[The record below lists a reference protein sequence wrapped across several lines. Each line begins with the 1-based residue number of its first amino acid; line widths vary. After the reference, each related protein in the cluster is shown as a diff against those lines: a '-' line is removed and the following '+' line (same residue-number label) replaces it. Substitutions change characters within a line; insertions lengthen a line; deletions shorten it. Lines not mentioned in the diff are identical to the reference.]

1 MKSMFPARMGT
12 ADRSMMI
19 NVQILARWYGQGM
32 AGAGRFAKG
41 RGPET
46 IEKEQALKQ
55 GIPGA
60 DLW

>member
-1 MKSMFPARMGT
+1 
-12 ADRSMMI
+12 MMI